1 MDENLSDLSSE
12 NGSYYS
18 DHIDSDIEAE
28 LYSIIHHDLTDNS
41 TLSQENINTSQ
52 GNVNSFQE
60 NVNSSQ
66 ISSVQPGSD
75 SVLSK
80 SVSFM
85 PENELIN
92 GNKKNTKRN
101 STMNVGLFVSDG
113 INDSNLFTSFET
125 PKKYAAQNSQNKSF
139 EKTGTNKS
147 VKRKSAV
154 IAKFLDNT
162 VGNNSG
168 SNSRLIHCGKNSFN
182 QTTSNTHLNKKFKD
196 ESFVVVETD
205 SSDSDSSVYITVSDE
220 SHFKTNVKKETIVLS
235 SDSDE
240 SDSSTERMFVQS
252 CQVKRNSLPGNYL
265 NSNQRDP
272 WHINT
277 ADAFRS
283 RRLSNRYHEKGQI
296 TCSNCNVK
304 GHMAKYCPAPKTVKC
319 FICGGDHSWQRCSDK
334 MCSRCSQKGHDYKR
348 CFSYTVETCFL
359 CNMPGHSGKCCPDLW
374 RRYHLTTSLGKII
387 KGKQSTSNSSIFC
400 YNCGF
405 EGHYGAECARP
416 RMDSTGL
423 PTWTSVISYDNPI
436 GTVENKRVIYNS
448 KENTCDRNI
457 RFPSK
462 KKQPKFAQDSS
473 SQHKIKN
480 KIKPKVSPKEKNKI
494 GKEVYF
500 PRTPKTAVS
509 TSADMTNCNGPI
521 IDYIKTLSK
530 KKLYK
535 LRKRPNDGTPED
547 AISDYLRTL
556 SGKQINKLKGKP
568 SERRLKAKQKEHKV
582 GLQRRLGF
590 RATKS

>member
-1 MDENLSDLSSE
+1 MDENWSDLSSE

-18 DHIDSDIEAE
+18 DHVDSDIEAE
-28 LYSIIHHDLTDNS
+28 LYSLIHHDLTDNS
-41 TLSQENINTSQ
+41 TLFQENIDTSR
-52 GNVNSFQE
+52 G

-66 ISSVQPGSD
+66 ITSVQPGSD

-101 STMNVGLFVSDG
+101 STLNVGPFISDG
-113 INDSNLFTSFET
+113 IMHSNLYTSFET
-125 PKKYAAQNSQNKSF
+125 PNKRHAVQNSQNESF
-139 EKTGTNKS
+139 VKTETNES
-147 VKRKSAV
+147 VKRNSAV
-154 IAKFLDNT
+154 ISKFLDNT

-168 SNSRLIHCGKNSFN
+168 SNSGLIHCGENSLK
-182 QTTSNTHLNKKFKD
+182 QTISNTHLNKKSKD
-196 ESFVVVETD
+196 ESFVVVESD
-205 SSDSDSSVYITVSDE
+205 SSDSDSSVYITVCDE
-220 SHFKTNVKKETIVLS
+220 SDLKTNLTKETIVLS

-240 SDSSTERMFVQS
+240 SDSSTERMFEES
-252 CQVKRNSLPGNYL
+252 CRVKRNSLPSNYL

-283 RRLSNRYHEKGQI
+283 GRLSNRYHVRVQT

-304 GHMAKYCPAPKTVKC
+304 GHVAKYCPAPKTVKC
-319 FICGGDHSWQRCSDK
+319 FICGGNHSWLRCSDK

-348 CFSYTVETCFL
+348 CFSYKVETCFL

-387 KGKQSTSNSSIFC
+387 KGKQRTSNSSIFC
-400 YNCGF
+400 YNCGS
-405 EGHYGAECARP
+405 EGHYGAECERP
-416 RMDSTGL
+416 RMDSSGL
-423 PTWTSVISYDNPI
+423 PTWTSVISYDNPG
-436 GTVENKRVIYNS
+436 GTNGNKKLKYNS
-448 KENTCDRNI
+448 KENTCNRNI
-457 RFPSK
+457 NFPSK
-462 KKQPKFAQDSS
+462 KKIQPKFAQDSS
-473 SQHKIKN
+473 PQHKIKK

-509 TSADMTNCNGPI
+509 TSADMTSCNGPI
-521 IDYIKTLSK
+521 IDYIKTLTK
-530 KKLYK
+530 KKVTK
-535 LRKRPNDGTPED
+535 LRKRPNNGSSLDE
-547 AISDYLRTL
+547 ISDFLRTL
-556 SGKQINKLKGKP
+556 TVRQINKLLRKP
-568 SERRLKAKQKEHKV
+568 KKEGRFRAKQKEHKD
-582 GLQRRLGF
+582 GFQRRLGL
-590 RATKS
+590 RATES